1 MKIAIAVYVICAVA
15 DTFMFYCLARAG
27 GKDDER
33 NGRK

>member
-1 MKIAIAVYVICAVA
+1 MKIVIIVCVICAAV
-15 DTFMFYCLARAG
+15 DTFVLYCLARAG

>member
-1 MKIAIAVYVICAVA
+1 MKIAIAIVSICAIA
-15 DTFMFYCLARAG
+15 DVIMMYCLARAG

>member
-1 MKIAIAVYVICAVA
+1 MKIAIAVCVICVVT
-15 DTFMFYCLARAG
+15 DTLMLYCLARAG

>member
-1 MKIAIAVYVICAVA
+1 MKIAIAVCVICAVA
-15 DTFMFYCLARAG
+15 DALMLYCLARAG